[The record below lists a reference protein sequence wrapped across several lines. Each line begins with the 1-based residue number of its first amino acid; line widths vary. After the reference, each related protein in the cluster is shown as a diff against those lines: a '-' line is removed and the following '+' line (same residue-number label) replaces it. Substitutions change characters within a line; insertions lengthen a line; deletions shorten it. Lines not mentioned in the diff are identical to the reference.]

1 MVFGFNKNKREV
13 MDLRNRDNGG
23 IPSDGYLK
31 RKGNNITGAG
41 SSIVSPS
48 ITTAADFASTSSDNT
63 SNSSSNSSSNS
74 GGGFFSFFGNNDSNN
89 SASSSSS
96 SNSTGS
102 SYGGYGNSSSSST
115 DVSKVEERLNDLL
128 YRFSRVMDRVELL
141 EKKMDRLDRR
151 NNNE

>member
-41 SSIVSPS
+41 SAIVSPS
-48 ITTAADFASTSSDNT
+48 ITTAADFASTSSENT
-63 SNSSSNSSSNS
+63 SNSSNSSSSNS
-74 GGGFFSFFGNNDSNN
+74 GGGFFSFFGNNDSN
-89 SASSSSS
+89 SSSSSS
-96 SNSTGS
+96 SNNSSS
-102 SYGGYGNSSSSST
+102 SYGGYGNSSSGSS
-115 DVSKVEERLNDLL
+115 DISKVEERLNDLL

-151 NNNE
+151 NGSESM